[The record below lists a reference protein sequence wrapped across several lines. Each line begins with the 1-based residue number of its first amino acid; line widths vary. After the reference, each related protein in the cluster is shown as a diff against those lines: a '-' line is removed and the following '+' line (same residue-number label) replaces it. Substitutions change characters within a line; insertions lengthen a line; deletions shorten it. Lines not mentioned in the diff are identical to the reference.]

1 MRLAILE
8 PLSVFAM
15 IMAYIWELRFSNR
28 WLWLAILA
36 LVLIS
41 HLLHGERP
49 GELGFNGH
57 NLRRLVREFA
67 PALALL
73 ALFLIAAGLL
83 LGTTRRIG
91 FESAFYAW
99 LAYLPWGIFQQ
110 YMLNGY
116 FLNRLTR
123 SLSNEAA
130 PLTAAALFSGA
141 HLPNWFLMAVTF
153 LAGYWCARMYRK
165 HKNLY
170 VLGIAHATI
179 GFLLFL
185 VVPDSISHH
194 LRVGPG
200 WFRP

>member
-67 PALALL
+67 PALVLL

-110 YMLNGY
+110 YMLNG
-116 FLNRLTR
+116 
-123 SLSNEAA
+123 
-130 PLTAAALFSGA
+130 
-141 HLPNWFLMAVTF
+141 TF
-153 LAGYWCARMYRK
+153 
-165 HKNLY
+165 
-170 VLGIAHATI
+170 
-179 GFLLFL
+179 
-185 VVPDSISHH
+185 
-194 LRVGPG
+194 
-200 WFRP
+200 